1 MFFFFWWH
9 LRIPCHGW
17 ISILDWKIKI
27 KIVGDSYLH
36 VQQKQQWLCV
46 SASLPKPAASRIRSH
61 QGREKR
67 ADEQW
72 VGAPLPSYRRQSPL
86 PSQLWTPNPP
96 KGLRKPPF
104 NHHTPHP
111 TSQNPPKSWFFLF
124 CWWVTDFLSR
134 EGSVI
139 NSLFRCCYRLSNWI
153 RGQEST
159 PCWKPI

>member
-1 MFFFFWWH
+1 MTLEDSMPW
-9 LRIPCHGW
+9 LDCH
-17 ISILDWKIKI
+17 SKLENKN

-36 VQQKQQWLCV
+36 MQQQQQWLCV

-72 VGAPLPSYRRQSPL
+72 VGAPSPSYRRQSPL
-86 PSQLWTPNPP
+86 PSKLLTPNLPKPP
-96 KGLRKPPF
+96 KTSLQS
-104 NHHTPHP
+104 PHP
-111 TSQNPPKSWFFLF
+111 APYFPNRSEVLILSILSMGYRFPFFG
-124 CWWVTDFLSR
+124 
-134 EGSVI
+134 GSVI
-139 NSLFRCCYRLSNWI
+139 TSLFRCCCSRLSNWI